1 MKQELSEN
9 IIYLFTIDEQ
19 RFYLAKELELPEHL
33 TANGLLEA
41 MNLLLSR
48 EEFDRL

>member
-1 MKQELSEN
+1 MEKGLVGPGSAARRQQVL
-9 IIYLFTIDEQ
+9 
-19 RFYLAKELELPEHL
+19 KELELPEHL

>member
-1 MKQELSEN
+1 MGPGSASRRQQVL
-9 IIYLFTIDEQ
+9 
-19 RFYLAKELELPEHL
+19 KELELPEHL

-41 MNLLLSR
+41 LNLLLSR

>member
-1 MKQELSEN
+1 MIGPNSREKRLEVQKKL
-9 IIYLFTIDEQ
+9 
-19 RFYLAKELELPEHL
+19 RFPEHL

-48 EEFDRL
+48 EEFDAL